1 MTIRTSSVEVRKVYE
16 PEPGLMES
24 YPTNAR
30 ISGLGPIF
38 GYGVY
43 TRDEDGLLT
52 HVSDHEHLI
61 DAHIAAGQLE
71 ES

>member
-1 MTIRTSSVEVRKVYE
+1 MQSVEVRKLYE
-16 PEPGLMES
+16 PENGLIES

-30 ISGLGPIF
+30 ISGLGPIV

-43 TRDEDGLLT
+43 IRETNGELRWS
-52 HVSDHEHLI
+52 SDHEHLI

-71 ES
+71 DQ